1 MAKRI
6 GFIGL
11 GIMGKPMCRNLIKA
25 GFQLT
30 VYNRSRPAVD
40 EVASYGATPADSSKE
55 VAEKTDVVIT
65 IVTDSPDVEE
75 VVLGPNGVLEGSRE
89 GLTVIDMSTI
99 SPQVTQKIATQLKT
113 KGINMLDA
121 PVSGGDVGAIAGT
134 LSIMVGGPAEVFEEC
149 TPILEAMGKNIVR
162 IGDNGAGQMTK
173 LCNQIAGSLN
183 LLAVCEA
190 LMLAAKADLDLDKVI
205 EAVGAGAAG
214 SWMMSNVAA
223 KITKRD
229 LEPGFMV
236 KLMQKDLR
244 LALASA
250 SELNLPLPA
259 TSLVQQLYRSAQA
272 DGKGDKGIQAIVTA
286 LEKLAGFEVRG

>member
-25 GFQLT
+25 GFPVT
-30 VYNRSRPAVD
+30 VYNRSRAAV
-40 EVASYGATPADSSKE
+40 EVVASYGAAPAKSSKE
-55 VAEKTDVVIT
+55 VAEKSDVVIT
-65 IVTDSPDVEE
+65 IVTDSPDVEG
-75 VVLGPNGVLEGSRE
+75 VVLGRNGVIEGAKK

-99 SPQVTQKIATQLKT
+99 SPQVTRRIAADLAS
-113 KGINMLDA
+113 KGVDMLDA
-121 PVSGGDVGAIAGT
+121 PVSGGEKGAIEGT
-134 LSIMVGGPAEVFEEC
+134 LSIMVGGPKEVFEGC
-149 TPILEAMGKNIVR
+149 LPILKALGKNIVH
-162 IGDNGAGQMTK
+162 IGDHGTGQMTK
-173 LCNQIAGSLN
+173 LCNQIVGSLT
-183 LLAVCEA
+183 LLATCEG
-190 LMLAAKADLDLDKVI
+190 LLLASKAGLDLGKMI

-214 SWMMSNVAA
+214 SWMMSNLAP

-244 LALASA
+244 IALSA
-250 SELNLPLPA
+250 AAELNLPLPA
-259 TSLVQQLYRSAQA
+259 TGLVHQLYRSVEA
-272 DGKGDKGIQAIVTA
+272 DGKGDKGIQALVTA

>member
-25 GFQLT
+25 GFPVT
-30 VYNRSRPAVD
+30 VYNRSRAAV
-40 EVASYGATPADSSKE
+40 EVVASYGAAPAKSSKE
-55 VAEKTDVVIT
+55 VAEKSDVVIT
-65 IVTDSPDVEE
+65 IVTDSPDVEG
-75 VVLGPNGVLEGSRE
+75 VVLGRNGVIEGAKK

-99 SPQVTQKIATQLKT
+99 SPQVTRRIAADLAS
-113 KGINMLDA
+113 KGVDMLDA
-121 PVSGGDVGAIAGT
+121 PVSGGEKGAIEGT
-134 LSIMVGGPAEVFEEC
+134 LSIMVGGPKEVFEGC
-149 TPILEAMGKNIVR
+149 LPILKALGKNIVH
-162 IGDNGAGQMTK
+162 IGDHGAGQMTK
-173 LCNQIAGSLN
+173 LCNQIVGSLT
-183 LLAVCEA
+183 LLATCEG
-190 LMLAAKADLDLDKVI
+190 LLLASKAGLDLGKMI

-214 SWMMSNVAA
+214 SWMMSNLAP

-244 LALASA
+244 IALSA
-250 SELNLPLPA
+250 AAELNLPLPA
-259 TSLVQQLYRSAQA
+259 TGLVHQLYRSVEA
-272 DGKGDKGIQAIVTA
+272 DGKGDKGIQALVTA